1 MEPISQQQLLAQLQS
16 LARQAGLSATEMASQ
31 EVPGGAFSHLL
42 KQSLESVNRRQQR
55 AADLAR
61 AFEREDP
68 DVNLAQVMVEKQK
81 ARIAFEALLQVRNQL
96 ISSYQEIMRMTI

>member
-16 LARQAGLSATEMASQ
+16 LARQAGLSATEMAPQ